1 MLTVTKRSAARAEI
15 EGAIRCIASDSNF
28 LAAEALASAAID
40 VVSGVSKAAE
50 VQTLSDQ
57 FYEHVRPEKLKD
69 VRKVMRKPYNFLK
82 HSDRDRDT
90 AIDRYNPDA
99 AIWRTFIAAV
109 DYDVLWQQMSFRMML
124 YMTWFYSRYPTIL
137 KETSR
142 YDHTA
147 FEATYGS
154 MSELS
159 RPAAVGVLKR
169 ILTELEGSEHL
180 ILASQPLAASGRI
193 EV

>member
-15 EGAIRCIASDSNF
+15 EGAIRCIAADSNF

-40 VVSGVSKAAE
+40 VISGVSKTAE
-50 VQTLSDQ
+50 IQTLSDQ
-57 FYEHVRPEKLKD
+57 FYERVRPEKLKE

-82 HSDRDRDT
+82 HSDRDKDT

-99 AIWRTFIAAV
+99 AIWRTFIAIV

-124 YMTWFYSRYPTIL
+124 YMSWFYSRHPSIL
-137 KETSR
+137 KETAT
-142 YDHTA
+142 YDHSA

-154 MSELS
+154 MVELP
-159 RPAAVGVLKR
+159 RRAAIEVLKR
-169 ILTELEGSEHL
+169 ILGDLEGTEHL